1 MSLFEKS
8 REKTYQEIEERTLKI
23 PFKEHSEL
31 FKHTSNVVQAPELTE
46 DQVTLLKKAYAS
58 SKSVPRQNGRN
69 RWREKA
75 GHATN
80 MLLEQKFEKG
90 FAYIYLY

>member
-23 PFKEHSEL
+23 PFKELSEL
-31 FKHTSNVVQAPELTE
+31 FKHTSNVVQEPELTE
-46 DQVTLLKKAYAS
+46 DQITLLKKAYAS
-58 SKSVPRQNGRN
+58 SKSVPRQSGRN

-75 GHATN
+75 GHASN
-80 MLLEQKFEKG
+80 MLLEQNFEKR
-90 FAYIYLY
+90 FAYIYLF

>member
-46 DQVTLLKKAYAS
+46 DQVTLLNEA
-58 SKSVPRQNGRN
+58 
-69 RWREKA
+69 
-75 GHATN
+75 
-80 MLLEQKFEKG
+80 
-90 FAYIYLY
+90 